1 MKVADELNMKI
12 IEFQNNHVSIDELN
26 GFLGKVKEIEVKGF
40 KKKEGGKGRKRKKSW
55 VEKQLPKRNK
65 NGGTGASQSQ
75 EPAVNEGNKGSKS
88 IKGQDKHKH
97 TQRKKNDGSSVSQ
110 SQMQEAS
117 NASVPTWINDANH
130 QPSMENNDTLSE
142 FGVTSFTSLL
152 MAQLDENITI

>member
-1 MKVADELNMKI
+1 MTSSR
-12 IEFQNNHVSIDELN
+12 FQSI
-26 GFLGKVKEIEVKGF
+26 VKEIEVKGF

-97 TQRKKNDGSSVSQ
+97 TQRKKK
-110 SQMQEAS
+110 AK
-117 NASVPTWINDANH
+117 
-130 QPSMENNDTLSE
+130 LY
-142 FGVTSFTSLL
+142 F
-152 MAQLDENITI
+152 